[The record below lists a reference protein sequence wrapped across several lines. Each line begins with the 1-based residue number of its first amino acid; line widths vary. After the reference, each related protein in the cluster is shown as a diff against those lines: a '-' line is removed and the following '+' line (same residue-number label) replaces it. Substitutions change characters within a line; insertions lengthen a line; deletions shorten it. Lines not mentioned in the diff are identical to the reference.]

1 MIKFIHSYYVMQ
13 VVGTL
18 EVVGDS
24 ESEISADHKDV
35 NKWTEEAVEFV
46 GGSKRELLT
55 DRDTEGE

>member
-1 MIKFIHSYYVMQ
+1 MQ

-35 NKWTEEAVEFV
+35 NKWTEEADEFV